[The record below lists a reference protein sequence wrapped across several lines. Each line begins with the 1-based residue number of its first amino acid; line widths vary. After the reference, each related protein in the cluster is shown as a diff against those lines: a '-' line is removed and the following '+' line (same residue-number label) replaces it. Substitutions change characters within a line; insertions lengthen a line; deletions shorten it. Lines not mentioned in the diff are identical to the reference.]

1 MVDLDE
7 WVVDHGSWILGRNTP
22 QVDLLA
28 ELRRF
33 LVENPCP
40 DVTCPVAAWH
50 RVYKLLPMTILL
62 REGFPSDCLRLMLID
77 RLERRAHAD
86 EVLTRTRSLADKVV
100 TARESRDLRALK
112 CGAYAS
118 LTPITS

>member
-1 MVDLDE
+1 MFDLDE
-7 WVVDHGSWILGRNTP
+7 SWVVDRNTP

-50 RVYKLLPMTILL
+50 RFYKLLPMAILL
-62 REGFPSDCLRLMLID
+62 HEGFPSDCLRLLLID

-100 TARESRDLRALK
+100 TTRESRDLRALK

-118 LTPITS
+118 STPLTS